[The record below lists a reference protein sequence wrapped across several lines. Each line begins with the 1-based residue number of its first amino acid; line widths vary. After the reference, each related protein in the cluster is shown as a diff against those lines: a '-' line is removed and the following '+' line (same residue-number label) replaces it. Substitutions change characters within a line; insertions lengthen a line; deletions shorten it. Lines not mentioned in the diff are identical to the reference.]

1 MIKHCFHCIFHSL
14 QVVKLRTAYI
24 LPFVALFAIGML
36 LNVELLWSLKLA
48 IAISYYF
55 VYYFINS

>member
-1 MIKHCFHCIFHSL
+1 
-14 QVVKLRTAYI
+14 VVKLRTAYI